1 MALHPSPAPKART
14 KHRRALRAA
23 IGHDRRMVISSETS
37 SASAD
42 DDRHWTLLT
51 NHGRILLLIAQEPD
65 VRIRD
70 LAAAAGITERSAQT
84 IVTDLEH
91 AGYITKERSGRRNVY
106 TVNRK
111 QPFRHQAESGHKVG
125 ELIDLFTDH

>member
-1 MALHPSPAPKART
+1 M
-14 KHRRALRAA
+14 
-23 IGHDRRMVISSETS
+23 HDRDMAISSETS
-37 SASAD
+37 STPVD
-42 DDRHWTLLT
+42 EDRHWTLLT
-51 NHGRILLLIAQEPD
+51 NHGRILLLIAQGPD

-70 LAAAAGITERSAQT
+70 LAAAAGVTERTAQT

-111 QPFRHQAESGHKVG
+111 QPFRHQAESGHNVG